1 MSFQLSPTNRSQIV
15 STGDRFVVAVA
26 GDFRGGQLHVQFSID
41 GVFASQGNE
50 GIHVFETAG
59 LRSFESNGEDIKL
72 LWVGEA
78 GAVDVT
84 VTGIAATSIQQLL
97 TDLTPHGRLLS
108 DPLGR
113 PSVRRVVTAGAASAS
128 VALTTACRR
137 ASIIAIGADI
147 RFEVSSGSP
156 TASATT
162 HLILEGERLDI
173 HLPATP
179 SIAAIRNGAVNGTL
193 EITELVN

>member
-50 GIHVFETAG
+50 GIHIFETAG

-78 GAVDVT
+78 GTVNVSVT
-84 VTGIAATSIQQLL
+84 NLSATGLAFTEILGLPTVSAAIYALGDTQMHYFSAGCRRVSLLVTGSDFRYALSNDLDLI
-97 TDLTPHGRLLS
+97 TDLGGGGHFILQNERIDIRL
-108 DPLGR
+108 PE
-113 PSVRRVVTAGAASAS
+113 PPAGAYP
-128 VALTTACRR
+128 
-137 ASIIAIGADI
+137 AITVFGDGAMYI
-147 RFEVSSGSP
+147 SE
-156 TASATT
+156 
-162 HLILEGERLDI
+162 LE
-173 HLPATP
+173 
-179 SIAAIRNGAVNGTL
+179 
-193 EITELVN
+193 

>member
-50 GIHVFETAG
+50 GIHIFETAG

-78 GAVDVT
+78 GAVNVSVT
-84 VTGIAATSIQQLL
+84 NLSATGLAFTEILGLPTVSASISALSDTQTHSFSTGCRRVSLLATGSDFQYALSDGSDPI
-97 TDLTPHGRLLS
+97 TDLVGGGHYILQNERIDIRL
-108 DPLGR
+108 PE
-113 PSVRRVVTAGAASAS
+113 PTAG
-128 VALTTACRR
+128 
-137 ASIIAIGADI
+137 
-147 RFEVSSGSP
+147 FSP
-156 TASATT
+156 VITIFGNGIMRISE
-162 HLILEGERLDI
+162 LE
-173 HLPATP
+173 
-179 SIAAIRNGAVNGTL
+179 
-193 EITELVN
+193 